1 MPNTRRASSI
11 KHQRVSISFF
21 VGRTETSIDIWHTFE
36 FRWFAFTATTTEDV
50 NVLTIYAMGEAG
62 L

>member
-1 MPNTRRASSI
+1 MATPRLETVKQGIDFLFCWSNGNIDRYLARI
-11 KHQRVSISFF
+11 RVSLVHI
-21 VGRTETSIDIWHTFE
+21 HHHP
-36 FRWFAFTATTTEDV
+36 TTEDV

>member
-1 MPNTRRASSI
+1 MATPSLETVKQGIDFLFCWSNGNIDRYLAHI
-11 KHQRVSISFF
+11 RV
-21 VGRTETSIDIWHTFE
+21 
-36 FRWFAFTATTTEDV
+36 WFAFTATTEDV